1 MAKKSEERL
10 ANMAQNNPGEGPD
23 IGEVT
28 KVVRKTKE
36 KQIEVV
42 NCDRLNIRVA
52 PSATAKVST
61 VVKVG
66 TKGILLEKTSN
77 AWWRILI
84 PEVNEGYAMI
94 QYLEEV

>member
-66 TKGILLEKTSN
+66 TKGIHHFRAE
-77 AWWRILI
+77 RI
-84 PEVNEGYAMI
+84 PFERRRGQAVSRHSGE
-94 QYLEEV
+94 